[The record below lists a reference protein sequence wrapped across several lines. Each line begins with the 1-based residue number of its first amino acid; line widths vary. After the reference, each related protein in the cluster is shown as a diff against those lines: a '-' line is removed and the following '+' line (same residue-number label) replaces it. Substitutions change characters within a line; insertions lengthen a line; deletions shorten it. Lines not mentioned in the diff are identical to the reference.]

1 MLFGVGPVG
10 LKVQLSCWLY
20 VVDVELMSLEVLL
33 LREGLA
39 ALGANVVLYVPVH
52 CLDMLLEGVSL
63 LEGRAALLARVVPQ
77 VGVHALLVP
86 LRVQKEPIT
95 MGMHLFLDQTLL
107 QRVGFHHKFSWL
119 VGYTTAAVQPI

>member
-1 MLFGVGPVG
+1 MTISFLHSSGSYVLWSVVWCR

-52 CLDMLLEGVSL
+52 RLDMLLEGVGL
-63 LEGRAALLARVVPQ
+63 LECRAALLARMVP
-77 VGVHALLVP
+77 
-86 LRVQKEPIT
+86 
-95 MGMHLFLDQTLL
+95 
-107 QRVGFHHKFSWL
+107 
-119 VGYTTAAVQPI
+119 